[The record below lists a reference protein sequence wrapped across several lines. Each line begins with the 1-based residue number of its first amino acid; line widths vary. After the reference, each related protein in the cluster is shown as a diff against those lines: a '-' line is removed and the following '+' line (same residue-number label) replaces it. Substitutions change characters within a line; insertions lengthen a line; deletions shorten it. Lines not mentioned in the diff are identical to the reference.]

1 MAITY
6 QDYTGNGS
14 ETDYDVT
21 FDFLETSDVKV
32 SINGTTKTVT
42 ADYTVNGSSS
52 PPVLTFTSS
61 SIPANND
68 EIRIYRN
75 TDADSPK
82 HTHQAGS
89 SIKAGDLNN
98 NQQQV
103 LYKLQEI
110 GTVTGNTEGLALNT
124 GNKNDITVNSAT
136 DWVIRS
142 GVIEESMMADNSIDS
157 DSYVDGSIE
166 RIHLEADIINSTK
179 LADDAV
185 DSEHYVDGSIDSAH
199 IANDQIDSQHYA
211 AASID
216 NEHLA
221 DDAVDSD
228 EIAAG
233 AVDLAHLSA
242 SGTKNSTTFLR
253 GDNSF
258 AVFGGLF
265 TSYAILQYVV
275 GSTSGGGSSSTS
287 WAVRYLN
294 TESADPDNIVTLSS
308 NSFTLGAGNY
318 LIKASACSDDIESF
332 RLRIYDTTNSAE
344 RILGTNAYGATAYTK
359 NTWGHL
365 AGRVT
370 PSGSTTYQLQQ
381 ISDIARSNTGHG
393 VWQTLGGNE
402 IYTIVEIYKEA

>member
-98 NQQQV
+98 NQQQI
-103 LYKLQEI
+103 LYRLQEI

-136 DWVIRS
+136 DWIIRS
-142 GVIEESMMADNSIDS
+142 EVVAESMMADNSIDS
-157 DSYVDGSIE
+157 
-166 RIHLEADIINSTK
+166 RA
-179 LADDAV
+179 
-185 DSEHYVDGSIDSAH
+185 YVDGSIDTVH
-199 IANDQIDSQHYA
+199 IANDAVNADK
-211 AASID
+211 
-216 NEHLA
+216 LA
-221 DDAVDSD
+221 DSINT
-228 EIAAG
+228 EIAANTAKTTNATHSGEVTG
-233 AVDLAHLSA
+233 ATALTIADNVVDEANLKVDNTPTNDHVLTAKSSA
-242 SGTKNSTTFLR
+242 
-253 GDNSF
+253 
-258 AVFGGLF
+258 AGGL
-265 TSYAILQYVV
+265 TWAAAAVV
-275 GSTSGGGSSSTS
+275 SPLVGFKTIKYTGAEVAYSNS
-287 WAVRYLN
+287 WTDVTDLSITY
-294 TESADPDNIVTLSS
+294 TPTLSS
-308 NSFTLGAGNY
+308 SIIVLEAHLNISSRAIDQTSGLQWSNFVQQFIVTPTGGSAATVQEEQKFSTGASHQWGGNSSYAAFLEAKYHFYEEYTNSNTTEKTFKVQLKEVNGTLKVHDNSGHSYFTL
-318 LIKASACSDDIESF
+318 KE
-332 RLRIYDTTNSAE
+332 
-344 RILGTNAYGATAYTK
+344 YT
-359 NTWGHL
+359 
-365 AGRVT
+365 
-370 PSGSTTYQLQQ
+370 P
-381 ISDIARSNTGHG
+381 
-393 VWQTLGGNE
+393 
-402 IYTIVEIYKEA
+402 